1 MLRELD
7 VEPGDAAMVGDSP
20 ADDVEGARALGMAAF
35 LVDRDGRYREAG
47 TLPNLLALPAALGLP
62 RPR

>member
-1 MLRELD
+1 
-7 VEPGDAAMVGDSP
+7 MVGDSP

>member
-1 MLRELD
+1 
-7 VEPGDAAMVGDSP
+7 
-20 ADDVEGARALGMAAF
+20 MAAF